1 MAAILIALLCCSL
14 IQRIVFTLASLI
26 PRPRRP
32 PMGDLP
38 SIQVFVAARDE
49 EAALPALLGSLERL
63 DYFPEKL
70 SFCLVS
76 DGSVD
81 STAELFES
89 WCRERPNRRTIRLDR
104 AGGKAAAL
112 KTAWEASTGSELTAL
127 YDADVQPAASALR
140 RLAEEFSDAR
150 VGAAAGAVMPSNS
163 QVNSIARYAALELY
177 VFHQVIQRARHR
189 LGLNPPTV
197 GANCVYRTAALAEIG
212 GFPQDELS
220 EDVATSFDLIAR
232 GWRTSFRPDAVVT
245 TNVPT
250 TLDQFWRQRQRW
262 TRGLSRAAG
271 RAPGLS
277 ALLVASGYAD
287 RLVFLAAL
295 VAALSGSL
303 SWFWPFLYFAGPG
316 LNICIALQRAHVS
329 GGILLFVGCLPMFAL
344 DVCTTLSGTLASL
357 WASRPGWTTRTPT

>member
-1 MAAILIALLCCSL
+1 M
-14 IQRIVFTLASLI
+14 
-26 PRPRRP
+26 
-32 PMGDLP
+32 
-38 SIQVFVAARDE
+38 
-49 EAALPALLGSLERL
+49 
-63 DYFPEKL
+63 
-70 SFCLVS
+70 
-76 DGSVD
+76 
-81 STAELFES
+81 
-89 WCRERPNRRTIRLDR
+89 
-104 AGGKAAAL
+104 
-112 KTAWEASTGSELTAL
+112 AWEASTGSELTAL

-140 RLAEEFSDAR
+140 MLAEEFTDPR

-189 LGLNPPTV
+189 LGLTPDGGSQLRV
-197 GANCVYRTAALAEIG
+197 SHGGMAEIR

-287 RLVFLAAL
+287 RLVFLAVL

-303 SWFWPFLYFAGPG
+303 SWFWPCLYFAGPG

-344 DVCTTLSGTLASL
+344 DVCATLSGTLASL
-357 WASRPGWTTRTPT
+357 WASKPGWTTRTLT